1 MSVLIKGMEM
11 PTNCENCRFWYQDQ
25 DSEHNVWSRCT
36 ALNHNEIITF
46 RTMRRSDCPLVEV
59 PAPHGR
65 LIDADNL
72 VSVIDDE
79 FTEQTRTLSNP
90 IEVLKKAVLCG
101 FAKDVITAAPT
112 IIEVEEGEEA

>member
-1 MSVLIKGMEM
+1 MIKGMEM
-11 PTNCENCRFWYQDQ
+11 PRNGLYQIQ
-25 DSEHNVWSRCT
+25 DGRIHAYRGKGGKTEGYD
-36 ALNHNEIITF
+36 LI
-46 RTMRRSDCPLVEV
+46 EV

-79 FTEQTRTLSNP
+79 FIDQTRTLSNP

-112 IIEVEEGEEA
+112 IIEAEEADHASL

>member
-1 MSVLIKGMEM
+1 MSVLIKGIKM
-11 PTNCENCRFWYQDQ
+11 PKCCADCPCFYDFISCQVLFEGTDDFSMSGFDEWK
-25 DSEHNVWSRCT
+25 
-36 ALNHNEIITF
+36 
-46 RTMRRSDCPLVEV
+46 MRLPNCPLVEI
-59 PAPHGR
+59 PPHGR